1 MNCNNLLGTE
11 TLSLSDSS
19 GNLIDELTAENLPPN
34 TSVGISITSGNLV
47 SYTETTPGYVNSS
60 TEFLGSVQ
68 SEVNFSKEGG
78 AVDGSF
84 NLLLS
89 GNNSGEVIHYALGG
103 EEPTESSPM
112 YTQPIEISENT
123 SVRARI
129 FRNNY
134 FPSPI
139 FTKSYIFNS
148 NHEIDL
154 MLLSTAPDNFFDEDT
169 GIYVF
174 GPDGT
179 YDTNQPYFGA
189 NFWEDWERPIHFSF
203 HENGNDQF
211 SDFNAGVKI
220 FGGWSRGQN
229 GQRSLA
235 LFARGQYGDS
245 KFDHSFFTQPAY
257 DNFEALVLR
266 NSGQDWMRSSI
277 KDIMLTSLM
286 RGSGLDFQEHN
297 PVATYINGEYWG
309 MYNLREKINEH
320 MLASK
325 HNIDADD
332 ITLLSDNAEE
342 VEGDASS
349 HAACLYRSA
358 RSSAPT
364 PPPPLRYYGTQS
376 SSRRRAEPR

>member
-1 MNCNNLLGTE
+1 M
-11 TLSLSDSS
+11 
-19 GNLIDELTAENLPPN
+19 
-34 TSVGISITSGNLV
+34 
-47 SYTETTPGYVNSS
+47 
-60 TEFLGSVQ
+60 
-68 SEVNFSKEGG
+68 
-78 AVDGSF
+78 
-84 NLLLS
+84 
-89 GNNSGEVIHYALGG
+89 GG

-203 HENGNDQF
+203 HENGTDQF
-211 SDFNAGVKI
+211 SEFNAGVKI

-257 DNFEALVLR
+257 DNFEALILR

-297 PVATYINGEYWG
+297 PVATYLNGEYWG
-309 MYNLREKINEH
+309 MYNLREK
-320 MLASK
+320 S
-325 HNIDADD
+325 
-332 ITLLSDNAEE
+332 
-342 VEGDASS
+342 
-349 HAACLYRSA
+349 
-358 RSSAPT
+358 
-364 PPPPLRYYGTQS
+364 
-376 SSRRRAEPR
+376 